1 MTVNYVPQF
10 IAPVVD
16 GSPPA
21 TQGIANLDGFVDRS
35 FDVRAYGARCDG
47 TTDDTSA
54 LNAAILAASN
64 AGGGVVQLPAGSVYI
79 TGNVDARNR
88 VTLAG
93 SGMERTTVTLANG
106 ARLYRTGVQSR
117 GTYAYLGVRDLTVVG
132 PWLAQQNDSGN
143 TPIFLYGAD
152 EVRIERVK
160 TQYTNSFAMGA
171 RSCRKVTIRD
181 CIVQYSAR
189 DGMNLYQ
196 CEDVL
201 VENNRFKDVD
211 DDAIALGTSELD
223 GSDVSVIPSRAV
235 IRGNIIVDS
244 QGIRLHS
251 YKSAVVADNVLVR
264 CIAPINV
271 FYETGTSGALVDE
284 AIGVNS
290 GISITNNV
298 ILDPLNRTSI
308 DNLNQ
313 YAFAIMLGGRPKQ
326 AGALT
331 QPPGDNNT
339 GTGAVTSPYDYYYQ
353 NVSTAALPVSFAIS
367 VIGNHIIRTLPD
379 TVANYEAWGFGQR
392 FTRSGYINPS
402 TAAAAINTTRAI
414 ELFGNVHEFLVANNV
429 VSGIRRML
437 YCVPLGHDVFRGVFR
452 GNTIRDFS
460 AAAFE
465 VAAGSAYA
473 QRLIFDG
480 NTIDGDPFHASTNR
494 DTVNA
499 DGTWQDVSTPAAF
512 TFTNTTGVVTSNNH
526 IRNVSR
532 VNQSAIGTGNFVYC
546 NPVAAGYDGGNAG
559 VGNVPDPGPDIIHVI
574 EDGNPKSATFRQFL
588 NFCRTQSTAQP
599 TTGTYVR
606 GHFVRNTTPALAAG
620 KVTIGWTRLTT
631 GSGHVT
637 NTDWAAAVVP
647 NT

>member
-1 MTVNYVPQF
+1 MNDIVTSLHGREIGLDAQGRLVVRNGIVGIGIPVDVAADGVTDATGAINRT
-10 IAPVVD
+10 IAKV
-16 GSPPA
+16 
-21 TQGIANLDGFVDRS
+21 
-35 FDVRAYGARCDG
+35 
-47 TTDDTSA
+47 
-54 LNAAILAASN
+54 AA
-64 AGGGVVQLPAGSVYI
+64 AGGGEVLLPPGNIYV
-79 TGNVDARNR
+79 TGNVDAANN

-93 SGMERTTVTLANG
+93 AGMEQTTVTLANG

-117 GTYAYLGVRDLTVVG
+117 GTYDYLGVRDLTVVG

-160 TQYTNSFAMGA
+160 VQYANSFSMGA

-181 CIVQYSAR
+181 CRVEYSAR

-223 GSDVSVIPSRAV
+223 GSTLTNIPMRAV

-251 YKSAVVADNVLVR
+251 YKSAVVADNIMVR
-264 CIAPINV
+264 CVSPINV
-271 FYETGTSGALVDE
+271 FYEAGTSGALFDE
-284 AIGVNS
+284 AIGINA
-290 GISITNNV
+290 GISITGNV

-326 AGALT
+326 AGALSV
-331 QPPGDNNT
+331 PPGDNITAT
-339 GTGAVTSPYDYYYQ
+339 GVVSSPYDYYYQ

-392 FTRSGYINPS
+392 FTRTGYINPA

-437 YCVPLGHDVFRGVFR
+437 YCAPLGHDVFRGVFR

-465 VAAGSAYA
+465 VAAGSAYS
-473 QRLIFDG
+473 QRLVFDG
-480 NTIDGDPFHASTNR
+480 NHIDGDPFHVSTNR

-499 DGTWQDVSTPAAF
+499 DGTWSDTTTPSAF
-512 TFTNTTGVVTSNNH
+512 IFTNTTGVATSNNH

-532 VNQSAIGTGNFVYC
+532 ANLGTLGTGNYIYC
-546 NPVAAGYDGGNAG
+546 NPTATGYNGGNVG
-559 VGNVPDPGPDIIHVI
+559 VGAIPLPGPDVLHVI
-574 EDGNPKSATFRQFL
+574 EDGNPKSATFRQLL
-588 NFCRTQSTAQP
+588 NNCVTQAAAQP
-599 TTGTYVR
+599 STGTYVL
-606 GHFVRNTTPALAAG
+606 GHFTRNTTPSLAAG
-620 KVTIGWTRLTT
+620 KVTVGWTRLTT
-631 GSGHVT
+631 GTAHVA